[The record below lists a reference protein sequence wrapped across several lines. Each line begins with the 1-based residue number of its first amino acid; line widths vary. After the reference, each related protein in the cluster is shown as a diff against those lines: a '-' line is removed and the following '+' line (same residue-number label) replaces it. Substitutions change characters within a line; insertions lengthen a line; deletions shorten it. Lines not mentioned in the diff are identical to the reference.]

1 MVPGE
6 VCAERAERRNH
17 SRKAVLN
24 VQKSAE
30 AIVPWGKKAQ
40 GKGGTNTSRSNRRK
54 EDGMKNAENV
64 GSCPQRDS
72 TECEGYAGAQSAVR
86 QGNEE
91 TAGRSQ
97 KLLEAILYKDNL
109 NRAYKRVKA
118 NKGAPGVDGMT
129 VEEALPWLKEH
140 SKEMIE
146 EIRSGK
152 YKPTPVRRKEIP
164 KPDGGVRKLGIP
176 TVKDRIVQQAIAQ
189 QLMPQYEPKFSDG
202 SYGYRPGRSA
212 QDAIYKIRGYAEE
225 GYEWAV
231 QLDLSKYFDT
241 LNHEKLLNLLRKT
254 VKDER
259 VIQLI
264 KKFLKSG
271 VMENG
276 VKIATEEGSPQG
288 GPLSPLLANVY
299 LNEFDWEY
307 ERRGVPV
314 IRYADDIV
322 LLCKSQ
328 RAAERLLE
336 SSIRYLEGKLKLK
349 VNREKSHIAKVNAT
363 KNFKFLG
370 FAYSKGKD
378 GLFIRVHPK
387 ALLKAKNRL
396 RAITKRNRGIN
407 VRKVMQEIK
416 VYMTG
421 WLNYYGI
428 ASLKTKMK
436 EWDEWLRHRIRAYIW
451 KQWKKP
457 KTKLKNLMK
466 LGVPEYYAHMA
477 ANSRRGYWFTV
488 NTGAVTRGITNERL
502 IRAGFFEL
510 SPAYESIQ
518 TACIGRAVYRT
529 VRTVR

>member
-1 MVPGE
+1 
-6 VCAERAERRNH
+6 
-17 SRKAVLN
+17 
-24 VQKSAE
+24 
-30 AIVPWGKKAQ
+30 
-40 GKGGTNTSRSNRRK
+40 
-54 EDGMKNAENV
+54 MKNAENV
-64 GSCPQRDS
+64 RSCPQRDS
-72 TECEGYAGAQSAVR
+72 TECEGYAGAQSAV
-86 QGNEE
+86 QPGNEE

-97 KLLEAILYKDNL
+97 NLLEAILYRDNL
-109 NRAYKRVKA
+109 NRAYNRVKA

-129 VEEALPWLKEH
+129 VEEALPWLKKH
-140 SKEMIE
+140 GKEMTE
-146 EIRSGK
+146 AIRSGK
-152 YKPTPVRRKEIP
+152 YKPTAVRRKEIP

-189 QLMPQYEPKFSDG
+189 QLMPQYEPKFSEG

-212 QDAIYKIRGYAEE
+212 
-225 GYEWAV
+225 
-231 QLDLSKYFDT
+231 
-241 LNHEKLLNLLRKT
+241 
-254 VKDER
+254 
-259 VIQLI
+259 
-264 KKFLKSG
+264 
-271 VMENG
+271 
-276 VKIATEEGSPQG
+276 QG

-299 LNEFDWEY
+299 LNEFDCEY
-307 ERRGVPV
+307 ERRGVLE

-336 SSIRYLEGKLKLK
+336 SSIRYLEGKLKLR
-349 VNREKSHIAKVNAT
+349 VNRDKSHITRVKAT

-370 FAYSKGKD
+370 FAYGKGKD
-378 GLFIRVHPK
+378 GLFIRAHPK

-396 RAITKRNRGIN
+396 RAITKRNRGVN

-428 ASLKTKMK
+428 ASLKTKMR

-457 KTKLKNLMK
+457 KTKRKNLMK

-477 ANSRRGYWFTV
+477 ANSHRGYWFTV

-502 IRAGFFEL
+502 TRAGFFER

>member
-1 MVPGE
+1 
-6 VCAERAERRNH
+6 
-17 SRKAVLN
+17 
-24 VQKSAE
+24 
-30 AIVPWGKKAQ
+30 
-40 GKGGTNTSRSNRRK
+40 
-54 EDGMKNAENV
+54 MKNAENV
-64 GSCPQRDS
+64 RSCPQRDS
-72 TECEGYAGAQSAVR
+72 TECEGYAGAQSAV
-86 QGNEE
+86 QPGNEE

-97 KLLEAILYKDNL
+97 NLLEAILYRDNL

-118 NKGAPGVDGMT
+118 NKGAPGVDGVT

-140 SKEMIE
+140 GKEMTE
-146 EIRSGK
+146 AIRSGK
-152 YKPTPVRRKEIP
+152 YKPTAVRRKEIP

-189 QLMPQYEPKFSDG
+189 QLMPQYEPKFSEG

-212 QDAIYKIRGYAEE
+212 
-225 GYEWAV
+225 
-231 QLDLSKYFDT
+231 
-241 LNHEKLLNLLRKT
+241 
-254 VKDER
+254 
-259 VIQLI
+259 
-264 KKFLKSG
+264 
-271 VMENG
+271 
-276 VKIATEEGSPQG
+276 QG

-336 SSIRYLEGKLKLK
+336 SSIRHLEGKLKLR
-349 VNREKSHIAKVNAT
+349 VNRDKSHIARVNAT

-370 FAYSKGKD
+370 FAYGKGKD
-378 GLFIRVHPK
+378 GLFIRAHPK

-396 RAITKRNRGIN
+396 HAITKRNRGVN

-428 ASLKTKMK
+428 ASLKTKMR

-477 ANSRRGYWFTV
+477 ANSHRGYWFTV

-502 IRAGFFEL
+502 TRAGFFER

>member
-1 MVPGE
+1 
-6 VCAERAERRNH
+6 
-17 SRKAVLN
+17 
-24 VQKSAE
+24 
-30 AIVPWGKKAQ
+30 
-40 GKGGTNTSRSNRRK
+40 
-54 EDGMKNAENV
+54 MKNAENV
-64 GSCPQRDS
+64 RSCPQRDS
-72 TECEGYAGAQSAVR
+72 TECEGYAGAQSAV
-86 QGNEE
+86 QPGNEE

-97 KLLEAILYKDNL
+97 NLLEAILYRDNL

-129 VEEALPWLKEH
+129 VEEALPWLKKH
-140 SKEMIE
+140 GKEMTE
-146 EIRSGK
+146 AIRSGK
-152 YKPTPVRRKEIP
+152 YKPTAVRRKEIP

-189 QLMPQYEPKFSDG
+189 QLMPQYEPKFSEG

-212 QDAIYKIRGYAEE
+212 
-225 GYEWAV
+225 
-231 QLDLSKYFDT
+231 
-241 LNHEKLLNLLRKT
+241 
-254 VKDER
+254 
-259 VIQLI
+259 
-264 KKFLKSG
+264 
-271 VMENG
+271 
-276 VKIATEEGSPQG
+276 QG

-336 SSIRYLEGKLKLK
+336 SSIRYLEGKLKLR
-349 VNREKSHIAKVNAT
+349 VNRDKSHIARVNAT

-370 FAYSKGKD
+370 FAYGKGKD
-378 GLFIRVHPK
+378 GLFIRAHPK
-387 ALLKAKNRL
+387 ALLKAKNKL
-396 RAITKRNRGIN
+396 RAITKRNRGVN

-428 ASLKTKMK
+428 ASLKTKMR

-457 KTKLKNLMK
+457 KTKRKNLMK

-477 ANSRRGYWFTV
+477 ANSHRGYWFTV

-502 IRAGFFEL
+502 TRAGFFEL

>member
-1 MVPGE
+1 M
-6 VCAERAERRNH
+6 
-17 SRKAVLN
+17 
-24 VQKSAE
+24 
-30 AIVPWGKKAQ
+30 KK
-40 GKGGTNTSRSNRRK
+40 
-54 EDGMKNAENV
+54 AENV
-64 GSCPQRDS
+64 RSCLQRDS
-72 TECEGYAGAQSAVR
+72 TECEGYAGAQSAV
-86 QGNEE
+86 QPGSGE

-97 KLLEAILYKDNL
+97 NLLEAILYRDNL
-109 NRAYKRVKA
+109 NRAYNRVKA

-129 VEEALPWLKEH
+129 VEEALPWLKKH
-140 SKEMIE
+140 GKEMTE
-146 EIRSGK
+146 AIRSGK
-152 YKPTPVRRKEIP
+152 YKPTAVRRKEIP

-189 QLMPQYEPKFSDG
+189 QLMPQYEPKFSEG

-212 QDAIYKIRGYAEE
+212 
-225 GYEWAV
+225 
-231 QLDLSKYFDT
+231 
-241 LNHEKLLNLLRKT
+241 
-254 VKDER
+254 
-259 VIQLI
+259 
-264 KKFLKSG
+264 
-271 VMENG
+271 
-276 VKIATEEGSPQG
+276 QG

-307 ERRGVPV
+307 ERRGVPE

-336 SSIRYLEGKLKLK
+336 SSIRYLEGKLKLR
-349 VNREKSHIAKVNAT
+349 VNRDKSHITRVKAT

-370 FAYSKGKD
+370 FAYGKGKD
-378 GLFIRVHPK
+378 GLFIRAHPK

-396 RAITKRNRGIN
+396 HAITKRNRGVN

-428 ASLKTKMK
+428 ASLKTKMR

-457 KTKLKNLMK
+457 KTKRKNLMK
-466 LGVPEYYAHMA
+466 LGVPEYYAYMA

-502 IRAGFFEL
+502 TRAGFFEL

>member
-1 MVPGE
+1 
-6 VCAERAERRNH
+6 
-17 SRKAVLN
+17 
-24 VQKSAE
+24 
-30 AIVPWGKKAQ
+30 
-40 GKGGTNTSRSNRRK
+40 
-54 EDGMKNAENV
+54 MKNAENV
-64 GSCPQRDS
+64 RSCPQRDS
-72 TECEGYAGAQSAVR
+72 TECEGYAGAQSAV
-86 QGNEE
+86 QPGNEE

-97 KLLEAILYKDNL
+97 NLLEAILYRDNL

-140 SKEMIE
+140 GKEMTE
-146 EIRSGK
+146 AIRSEK
-152 YKPTPVRRKEIP
+152 YKPTAVRRKEIP

-189 QLMPQYEPKFSDG
+189 QLMPQYEPKFSEG

-212 QDAIYKIRGYAEE
+212 
-225 GYEWAV
+225 
-231 QLDLSKYFDT
+231 
-241 LNHEKLLNLLRKT
+241 
-254 VKDER
+254 
-259 VIQLI
+259 
-264 KKFLKSG
+264 
-271 VMENG
+271 
-276 VKIATEEGSPQG
+276 QG

-336 SSIRYLEGKLKLK
+336 SSIRHLEGKLKLR
-349 VNREKSHIAKVNAT
+349 VNRDKSHIARVNAT

-370 FAYSKGKD
+370 FAYGKGKD
-378 GLFIRVHPK
+378 GLFIRAHPK

-396 RAITKRNRGIN
+396 RAITKRNRGVN

-428 ASLKTKMK
+428 ASLKTKMR

-457 KTKLKNLMK
+457 KTKRKNLMK

-477 ANSRRGYWFTV
+477 ANSRRGYWFTA

-502 IRAGFFEL
+502 TRAGFFEL

>member
-1 MVPGE
+1 M
-6 VCAERAERRNH
+6 
-17 SRKAVLN
+17 
-24 VQKSAE
+24 
-30 AIVPWGKKAQ
+30 KK
-40 GKGGTNTSRSNRRK
+40 
-54 EDGMKNAENV
+54 AENV
-64 GSCPQRDS
+64 RSCLQRDS
-72 TECEGYAGAQSAVR
+72 TECEGYAGAQSAV
-86 QGNEE
+86 QPGSGE

-97 KLLEAILYKDNL
+97 NLLEAILYRDNL

-140 SKEMIE
+140 GKEMSE
-146 EIRSGK
+146 AIRSGK
-152 YKPTPVRRKEIP
+152 YKPTAVRRKEIP

-189 QLMPQYEPKFSDG
+189 QLMPLYEPKFSEG

-212 QDAIYKIRGYAEE
+212 
-225 GYEWAV
+225 
-231 QLDLSKYFDT
+231 
-241 LNHEKLLNLLRKT
+241 
-254 VKDER
+254 
-259 VIQLI
+259 
-264 KKFLKSG
+264 
-271 VMENG
+271 
-276 VKIATEEGSPQG
+276 QG

-336 SSIRYLEGKLKLK
+336 SSIRYLEGKLKLR
-349 VNREKSHIAKVNAT
+349 VNRDKSHIARVNAT

-370 FAYSKGKD
+370 FAYGKGKD
-378 GLFIRVHPK
+378 GLFIRAHPK

-396 RAITKRNRGIN
+396 RAITKRNRGVN

-428 ASLKTKMK
+428 ASLKTKMR

-477 ANSRRGYWFTV
+477 ANSHRGYWFTV

-502 IRAGFFEL
+502 TRAGFFEL

>member
-1 MVPGE
+1 
-6 VCAERAERRNH
+6 
-17 SRKAVLN
+17 
-24 VQKSAE
+24 
-30 AIVPWGKKAQ
+30 
-40 GKGGTNTSRSNRRK
+40 
-54 EDGMKNAENV
+54 MKNAENV
-64 GSCPQRDS
+64 RSCPQRDS
-72 TECEGYAGAQSAVR
+72 TECEGYAGAQSAV
-86 QGNEE
+86 QPGKEE

-97 KLLEAILYKDNL
+97 KMLEAILYRDNL

-129 VEEALPWLKEH
+129 VEEALPWLKKH
-140 SKEMIE
+140 GKEMTE
-146 EIRSGK
+146 AIRSGK
-152 YKPTPVRRKEIP
+152 YKLTAVRRKEIP

-189 QLMPQYEPKFSDG
+189 QLMPQYEPKFSEG

-212 QDAIYKIRGYAEE
+212 
-225 GYEWAV
+225 
-231 QLDLSKYFDT
+231 
-241 LNHEKLLNLLRKT
+241 
-254 VKDER
+254 
-259 VIQLI
+259 
-264 KKFLKSG
+264 
-271 VMENG
+271 
-276 VKIATEEGSPQG
+276 QG

-307 ERRGVPV
+307 EGRGVPV

-336 SSIRYLEGKLKLK
+336 SSIRYLEGKLKLR
-349 VNREKSHIAKVNAT
+349 VNRDKSHIARVNAT

-370 FAYSKGKD
+370 FAYGKGKD
-378 GLFIRVHPK
+378 GLFIRAHPK
-387 ALLKAKNRL
+387 ALLKAKNRM
-396 RAITKRNRGIN
+396 RAITKRNRGVN

-428 ASLKTKMK
+428 ASLKTKMR

-457 KTKLKNLMK
+457 KTKRKNLMK
-466 LGVPEYYAHMA
+466 LGVPEYYAYMA

-502 IRAGFFEL
+502 TRAGFFEL

>member
-1 MVPGE
+1 M
-6 VCAERAERRNH
+6 
-17 SRKAVLN
+17 
-24 VQKSAE
+24 
-30 AIVPWGKKAQ
+30 KK
-40 GKGGTNTSRSNRRK
+40 
-54 EDGMKNAENV
+54 AENV
-64 GSCPQRDS
+64 RSCLQRDS
-72 TECEGYAGAQSAVR
+72 TECEGYAGAQSAV
-86 QGNEE
+86 QPGSGE

-97 KLLEAILYKDNL
+97 NLLEAILYRDNL

-118 NKGAPGVDGMT
+118 NKGAPGVDGVT

-140 SKEMIE
+140 GKEMTE
-146 EIRSGK
+146 AIRSGK
-152 YKPTPVRRKEIP
+152 YKPTAVRRKEIP

-189 QLMPQYEPKFSDG
+189 QLMPQYEPKFSEG

-212 QDAIYKIRGYAEE
+212 
-225 GYEWAV
+225 
-231 QLDLSKYFDT
+231 
-241 LNHEKLLNLLRKT
+241 
-254 VKDER
+254 
-259 VIQLI
+259 
-264 KKFLKSG
+264 
-271 VMENG
+271 
-276 VKIATEEGSPQG
+276 QG

-336 SSIRYLEGKLKLK
+336 SSIRHLEGKLKLR
-349 VNREKSHIAKVNAT
+349 VNRDKSHIARVNAT

-370 FAYSKGKD
+370 FAYGKGKD
-378 GLFIRVHPK
+378 GLFIRAHPK

-396 RAITKRNRGIN
+396 HAITKRNRGVN

-428 ASLKTKMK
+428 ASLKTKMR

-466 LGVPEYYAHMA
+466 LGVPEYYAYMA
-477 ANSRRGYWFTV
+477 ANSHRGYWFTV

-502 IRAGFFEL
+502 TRAGFFER

>member
-1 MVPGE
+1 
-6 VCAERAERRNH
+6 
-17 SRKAVLN
+17 
-24 VQKSAE
+24 
-30 AIVPWGKKAQ
+30 
-40 GKGGTNTSRSNRRK
+40 
-54 EDGMKNAENV
+54 MKNAENV
-64 GSCPQRDS
+64 RSCPQRDS
-72 TECEGYAGAQSAVR
+72 TECEGYAGAQSAV
-86 QGNEE
+86 QPGNEE

-97 KLLEAILYKDNL
+97 NLLEAILYRDNL
-109 NRAYKRVKA
+109 NRAYKRIKA

-140 SKEMIE
+140 GKEMTE
-146 EIRSGK
+146 AIRRGK
-152 YKPTPVRRKEIP
+152 YKPTAVRRKEIP

-189 QLMPQYEPKFSDG
+189 QLMPLYEPKFSEG

-212 QDAIYKIRGYAEE
+212 
-225 GYEWAV
+225 
-231 QLDLSKYFDT
+231 
-241 LNHEKLLNLLRKT
+241 
-254 VKDER
+254 
-259 VIQLI
+259 
-264 KKFLKSG
+264 
-271 VMENG
+271 
-276 VKIATEEGSPQG
+276 QG

-307 ERRGVPV
+307 ERRGVPE

-336 SSIRYLEGKLKLK
+336 SSIRYLEGKLKLR
-349 VNREKSHIAKVNAT
+349 VNRDKSHIARVNAT

-370 FAYSKGKD
+370 FAYGKGKD
-378 GLFIRVHPK
+378 GLFIRAHPK
-387 ALLKAKNRL
+387 ALLKAKDRL
-396 RAITKRNRGIN
+396 RAITKRNRGVN

-428 ASLKTKMK
+428 ASLKTKMR

-502 IRAGFFEL
+502 TRAGFFEL

-518 TACIGRAVYRT
+518 SACIGRAVYRT

>member
-1 MVPGE
+1 
-6 VCAERAERRNH
+6 
-17 SRKAVLN
+17 
-24 VQKSAE
+24 
-30 AIVPWGKKAQ
+30 
-40 GKGGTNTSRSNRRK
+40 
-54 EDGMKNAENV
+54 MKNAENV
-64 GSCPQRDS
+64 RSCPQRDS
-72 TECEGYAGAQSAVR
+72 TECEGYAGAQSAV
-86 QGNEE
+86 QPGNEE

-97 KLLEAILYKDNL
+97 NLLEAILYRDNL
-109 NRAYKRVKA
+109 NRAYNRVKA

-140 SKEMIE
+140 GKEMTE
-146 EIRSGK
+146 AIRSGK
-152 YKPTPVRRKEIP
+152 YKPTAVRRKEIP

-189 QLMPQYEPKFSDG
+189 QLMPQYEPKFSEG

-212 QDAIYKIRGYAEE
+212 
-225 GYEWAV
+225 
-231 QLDLSKYFDT
+231 
-241 LNHEKLLNLLRKT
+241 
-254 VKDER
+254 
-259 VIQLI
+259 
-264 KKFLKSG
+264 
-271 VMENG
+271 
-276 VKIATEEGSPQG
+276 QG

-336 SSIRYLEGKLKLK
+336 SSIRYLEGKLKLR
-349 VNREKSHIAKVNAT
+349 VNRDKSHIARVNAT

-370 FAYSKGKD
+370 FAYGKGKD
-378 GLFIRVHPK
+378 GLFIRAHPK

-396 RAITKRNRGIN
+396 HAITKRNRGVN

-428 ASLKTKMK
+428 ASLKTKMR

-457 KTKLKNLMK
+457 KTKRKNLMK
-466 LGVPEYYAHMA
+466 LGVPEYYAYMA

-502 IRAGFFEL
+502 TRAGFFEL

>member
-1 MVPGE
+1 
-6 VCAERAERRNH
+6 
-17 SRKAVLN
+17 
-24 VQKSAE
+24 
-30 AIVPWGKKAQ
+30 
-40 GKGGTNTSRSNRRK
+40 
-54 EDGMKNAENV
+54 MKNAENV
-64 GSCPQRDS
+64 RSCPQRDS
-72 TECEGYAGAQSAVR
+72 TECEGYAGAQSAV
-86 QGNEE
+86 QPGKEE

-97 KLLEAILYKDNL
+97 KLLEAILYRDNL

-140 SKEMIE
+140 GKEMSE
-146 EIRSGK
+146 AIRSGK
-152 YKPTPVRRKEIP
+152 YKPTAVRRKEIP

-189 QLMPQYEPKFSDG
+189 QLMPLYEPKFSEG

-212 QDAIYKIRGYAEE
+212 
-225 GYEWAV
+225 
-231 QLDLSKYFDT
+231 
-241 LNHEKLLNLLRKT
+241 
-254 VKDER
+254 
-259 VIQLI
+259 
-264 KKFLKSG
+264 
-271 VMENG
+271 
-276 VKIATEEGSPQG
+276 QG

-307 ERRGVPV
+307 EGRGVPV

-336 SSIRYLEGKLKLK
+336 SSIRYLEGKLKLR
-349 VNREKSHIAKVNAT
+349 VNRDKSHIARVNAT

-370 FAYSKGKD
+370 FAYGKGKD
-378 GLFIRVHPK
+378 GLFIRAHPK
-387 ALLKAKNRL
+387 ALLKAKNRM
-396 RAITKRNRGIN
+396 RAITKRNRGVN

-428 ASLKTKMK
+428 ASLKTKMR

-457 KTKLKNLMK
+457 RTKLKNLMK

-488 NTGAVTRGITNERL
+488 NAGAVTRGITNERL
-502 IRAGFFEL
+502 TRAGFFEL

>member
-1 MVPGE
+1 
-6 VCAERAERRNH
+6 
-17 SRKAVLN
+17 
-24 VQKSAE
+24 
-30 AIVPWGKKAQ
+30 
-40 GKGGTNTSRSNRRK
+40 
-54 EDGMKNAENV
+54 MKNAENV
-64 GSCPQRDS
+64 RSCPQRDS
-72 TECEGYAGAQSAVR
+72 TECEGYAGAQSAV
-86 QGNEE
+86 QPGNEE

-97 KLLEAILYKDNL
+97 NLLEAILYRDNL

-118 NKGAPGVDGMT
+118 NKGAPGVDGVT

-140 SKEMIE
+140 GKEMTE
-146 EIRSGK
+146 AIRSEK
-152 YKPTPVRRKEIP
+152 YKPTAVRRKEIP

-189 QLMPQYEPKFSDG
+189 QLMPQYEPKFSEG

-212 QDAIYKIRGYAEE
+212 
-225 GYEWAV
+225 
-231 QLDLSKYFDT
+231 
-241 LNHEKLLNLLRKT
+241 
-254 VKDER
+254 
-259 VIQLI
+259 
-264 KKFLKSG
+264 
-271 VMENG
+271 
-276 VKIATEEGSPQG
+276 QG

-307 ERRGVPV
+307 EGRGVPV

-328 RAAERLLE
+328 RAAERMLE
-336 SSIRYLEGKLKLK
+336 SSIRYLEGKLKLR
-349 VNREKSHIAKVNAT
+349 VNRDKSHIARVNAT

-370 FAYSKGKD
+370 FAYGKGKD
-378 GLFIRVHPK
+378 GLFIRAHPK

-396 RAITKRNRGIN
+396 RAITKRNRGVN

-428 ASLKTKMK
+428 AFLKTKMR

-457 KTKLKNLMK
+457 KTKRKNLMK

-477 ANSRRGYWFTV
+477 ANSRRGYWFTA

-502 IRAGFFEL
+502 TRAGFFEL